1 MSLILDALRKSE
13 HQRQRDGG
21 PGLSVVPEGSAA
33 RRPGP
38 WTLALAGLLLLN
50 LLVLA
55 GVLLFDRAEPDP
67 AITPPPVT
75 SIERASSGDQARSPA
90 ARSVLPAATQPAAKP
105 AENTLRSAPV
115 TLPARPP
122 RNEVRSLTTE
132 AAVGTRPAARGAEPS
147 PAAPSAGVDAEVDT
161 GAVAGPGAGPGAGS
175 GGAGATASG
184 GARGTQRSTQQA
196 NDDARLPRFADLVV
210 RGELAV
216 PNMHIDIHVYSAVA
230 DERFVFINMRRYNEG
245 QRTQEGPQ
253 VERIVP
259 DGVVMEHQG
268 QRFFMSR
275 D

>member
-13 HQRQRDGG
+13 HQRQREGG
-21 PGLSVVPEGSAA
+21 PGLSVVPESTGP

-38 WTLALAGLLLLN
+38 WTLALGGLLLLN
-50 LLVLA
+50 LVVLA
-55 GVLLFDRAEPDP
+55 AVFMFDRDGPAPVAVTPPVASAERSLGADRAPSSEP
-67 AITPPPVT
+67 RIVPPVT
-75 SIERASSGDQARSPA
+75 STPA
-90 ARSVLPAATQPAAKP
+90 PAPVETS
-105 AENTLRSAPV
+105 LRSAPV
-115 TLPARPP
+115 ALPTRPP

-132 AAVGTRPAARGAEPS
+132 TATETRPVARGSEPS
-147 PAAPSAGVDAEVDT
+147 PPDPGVR
-161 GAVAGPGAGPGAGS
+161 AGPDPNPAESPRT
-175 GGAGATASG
+175 GGAQG
-184 GARGTQRSTQQA
+184 GQRSAQQA
-196 NDDARLPRFADLVV
+196 NADARLPRFADLVV

-230 DERFVFINMRRYNEG
+230 EERFVFINMRRYNEG
-245 QRTQEGPQ
+245 QNTQEGPR